1 MVINQKLS
9 AFSGGWWAIHKNV
22 KEYVQT
28 EQHKSLSPLP
38 LSSLHSTAIPGSRKE
53 KIESHLTPKL

>member
-1 MVINQKLS
+1 MDVNQKLS

-28 EQHKSLSPLP
+28 EQHKSLSPTPTVYSHPRLKK
-38 LSSLHSTAIPGSRKE
+38 RKD
-53 KIESHLTPKL
+53 